1 MSRKIVLAAAAMF
14 LSVPMAMAGGHAAS
28 GDAAAGERVFNQC
41 AACHVVQ
48 NAAGDTLAGR
58 NGRTGP
64 NLYGI
69 AGRLAGSYDGF
80 RYSPALQALNAAGV
94 VWTEADFVAYI
105 QDPTGYAS
113 EKSGQNVRSAM
124 AAQRMRGPDDAVNL
138 YAFLASL
145 AAE

>member
-1 MSRKIVLAAAAMF
+1 MSRKIVLAAAA
-14 LSVPMAMAGGHAAS
+14 LLVSAPMAMAGGHAAS
-28 GDAAAGERVFNQC
+28 GDAAAGERLFNQC

-64 NLYGI
+64 NLYGV

-80 RYSPALQALNAAGV
+80 RYSPALQALNGAGV
-94 VWTEADFVAYI
+94 IWTEEEFAAYI
-105 QDPTGYAS
+105 QDPNGYSSA
-113 EKSGQNVRSAM
+113 KSGQNVRSAM

-138 YAFLASL
+138 YAFIASL